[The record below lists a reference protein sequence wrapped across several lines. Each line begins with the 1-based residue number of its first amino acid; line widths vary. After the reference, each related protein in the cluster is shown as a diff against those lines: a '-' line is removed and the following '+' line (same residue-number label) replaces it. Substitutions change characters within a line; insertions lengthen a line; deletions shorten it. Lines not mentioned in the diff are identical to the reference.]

1 MNILTIPLRNIR
13 RRPTRT
19 MLLLLVFSLGV
30 AAIVALHQVSVVV
43 GESLEK
49 KLTSF
54 GANIIISPNTEK
66 LSLSYG
72 GFHMGDMLLA
82 VQNLP
87 EEETVRA
94 IRSIGLSDRISTVAP
109 KLVTMAKVDQ
119 ALVPLVGVRWPD
131 ELRVKGY
138 WATDGA
144 IPEKDGEVLVGSRA
158 AARLGLDRHDRV
170 NLLGR
175 EMVVAGILHETGGDD
190 DGVIFI
196 ELGVLQSLTD
206 RPGATSF
213 IEVAALCH
221 GCPIDDIVAQVQQQL
236 PTSEVRALRQVVDQR
251 MASIHFVQHL
261 ALSISLVILVIA
273 AAMVGLSM
281 LSAVNERKKDI
292 GILRSLGFAKAQIF
306 LIFCFEAGLIG
317 AAAGL
322 SGYLSGFAASFQ
334 ILPLLA
340 IVDGPPPS
348 FSLTHL
354 LLAGV
359 VFGTV
364 AVLAAVYPA
373 AKGAA
378 VEPST
383 ALVAL

>member
-1 MNILTIPLRNIR
+1 
-13 RRPTRT
+13 
-19 MLLLLVFSLGV
+19 
-30 AAIVALHQVSVVV
+30 
-43 GESLEK
+43 
-49 KLTSF
+49 
-54 GANIIISPNTEK
+54 
-66 LSLSYG
+66 
-72 GFHMGDMLLA
+72 
-82 VQNLP
+82 
-87 EEETVRA
+87 
-94 IRSIGLSDRISTVAP
+94 
-109 KLVTMAKVDQ
+109 MAKVDQ
-119 ALVPLVGVRWPD
+119 APVPLVGVRWPD
-131 ELRVKGY
+131 EMRVKGY

-144 IPEKDGEVLVGSRA
+144 FPEQDNEVLVGSRA
-158 AARLGLDRHDRV
+158 AARLGLDRHDKV
-170 NLLGR
+170 HLLGR
-175 EMVVAGILHETGGDD
+175 EMVISGVLHETGGDD
-190 DGVIFI
+190 DGVIFF
-196 ELGVLQSLTD
+196 ELGVLQSLTN

-292 GILRSLGFAKAQIF
+292 GILRSLGFARGQIF

-322 SGYLSGFAASFQ
+322 TGYLSGFAASFQ

-348 FSLTHL
+348 FSPVHL
-354 LLAGV
+354 LLAGA